1 VSDLRSGPATRH
13 DIATN
18 LLRRRRVERR
28 QLTAYARTDWIV
40 YQDDT
45 AVAGDESTNGAALA
59 RALALMKPPERDALL
74 LYALVELSY
83 DEIATALDA
92 PVGTV
97 ATWLHRARGA
107 AQREP
112 ATADT
117 VPLATTGAK
126 GDGSAEPLSGFNS

>member
-92 PVGTV
+92 PRRDRGHVASQGTRGRSTR
-97 ATWLHRARGA
+97 AGHRRHRPARDDRG
-107 AQREP
+107 
-112 ATADT
+112 
-117 VPLATTGAK
+117 K
-126 GDGSAEPLSGFNS
+126 GRWIS